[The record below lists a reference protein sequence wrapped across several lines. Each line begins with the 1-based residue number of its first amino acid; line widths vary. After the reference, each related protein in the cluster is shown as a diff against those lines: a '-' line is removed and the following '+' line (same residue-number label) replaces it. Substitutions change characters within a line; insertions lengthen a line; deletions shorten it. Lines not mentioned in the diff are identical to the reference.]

1 MVLHRK
7 KTSKRQTSR
16 HRAKVTKKVRE
27 HQRKLRKGAAGKKHG
42 KKEKDPGVPANF
54 PQKEAF
60 LEQLSNDRQA
70 EKEHMKRQRSESE
83 RLQDMLKDAETRNQ
97 VYVQLGKE
105 NPSSSKVMS
114 SMMDSS
120 KKAYLKEFKQVIE
133 SSDVILEVLDARDPQ
148 GCRVPHVEEA
158 VREAGKK
165 LVLIMNKTDL
175 VPTPV
180 VRSWLAHLRRNFPT
194 VAFKSS
200 INSQKA
206 GFGVAGGLTAN
217 DAMGADQL
225 IELLKNYCRNLNI
238 KTAITVGVVGYP
250 NVGKSSLINSLKRS
264 KVCRVGATPGITTT
278 AQYVH
283 LDRNITLLDCPG
295 IVFSTS
301 PENDDSVFLRNVLKV
316 EQLEDPIAPV
326 AAILKRVSREQLVG
340 VFGCSWNGGLEAGD
354 AEDVS
359 TFLRAVALSHGRLK
373 KGGIPDLEA
382 AARFVLMEWN
392 AGKVR
397 FWNEPPS
404 TSVDTASDAVQ
415 IVGELAPEFAFDD
428 AWLEHANEE
437 NNEMDVDA

>member
-1 MVLHRK
+1 MVLHPK
-7 KTSKRQTSR
+7 KKSKRMSTR
-16 HRAKVTKKVRE
+16 HRAKVTRKVRE
-27 HQRKLRKGAAGKKHG
+27 HERKLKKGAAGKRG

-60 LEQLSNDRQA
+60 LEQLAADRQV
-70 EKEHMKRQRSESE
+70 EKEHLKKQRSESE
-83 RLQDMLKDAETRNQ
+83 RLQDMLKDAESRHQ
-97 VYVQLGKE
+97 VFAQLGKE
-105 NPSSSKVMS
+105 DPSSSKVMS
-114 SMMDSS
+114 SVVDTS

-133 SSDVILEVLDARDPQ
+133 SSDVILQVLDARDPQ
-148 GCRVPHVEEA
+148 GCRVAHVEEA
-158 VREAGKK
+158 IRAAGKK
-165 LVLIMNKTDL
+165 VVLVLNKTDL

-180 VRSWLAHLRRNFPT
+180 VRSWLAHLRRHFPT

-206 GFGVAGGLTAN
+206 GLGAAGGLTAN

-225 IELLKNYCRNLNI
+225 IALLKNYCRNLNI

-264 KVCRVGATPGITTT
+264 KVCRVGATPGVTTT

-295 IVFSTS
+295 IVFSTNT
-301 PENDDSVFLRNVLKV
+301 EADDSVFLRNVLKV
-316 EQLEDPIAPV
+316 EQLDDPIAPI
-326 AAILKRVSREQLVG
+326 AAIMKRVPREQLMCA
-340 VFGCSWNGGLEAGD
+340 FACSWAGGLEAGD

-359 TFLRAVALSHGRLK
+359 TFLRAVAQSHGRLK
-373 KGGIPDLEA
+373 KGGIPDLES

-392 AGKVR
+392 AGKIK
-397 FWNEPPS
+397 FWNEPPT
-404 TSVDTASDAVQ
+404 TSADTAADACQ

-428 AWLEHANEE
+428 GWLANEGGDE
-437 NNEMDVDA
+437 ETAMEVDA